1 MRKTSVCLIL
11 FFCYSQFFSAA
22 QSRFTISGFVRE
34 RGGSQELLPGVNIY
48 LPEQR
53 AGTTTN
59 NYGFYSLSLPAGS
72 YRIQYSYVGYQ
83 LVEEQVNLNKHIE
96 IDVELEANL
105 TLSEVVVSAEKY
117 RRLTESDQMSMI
129 SLPVIQINIPAL

>member
-1 MRKTSVCLIL
+1 M
-11 FFCYSQFFSAA
+11 
-22 QSRFTISGFVRE
+22 
-34 RGGSQELLPGVNIY
+34 PGVNIY

-129 SLPVIQINIPAL
+129 SLPVIQIKKYSGAFRREGCFQGFATDAWRTKRLGG